1 MKFEFHIPF
10 FCVHWLFHFIALAE
24 MRILHLFICAWAVV
38 SYLNDGLVTA
48 AAVGVVHSLAYVA
61 LNACIF
67 HNITSHRWYYSL
79 CRFCRF
85 IRAFSNQNFY
95 NFKGCRAACPTPSF
109 LPDNRQ
115 DSNVSYLACEITSS
129 LLTEALIIKDISAIV
144 ISPSASVS

>member
-1 MKFEFHIPF
+1 
-10 FCVHWLFHFIALAE
+10 
-24 MRILHLFICAWAVV
+24 MRILHLFICTWAVV

-48 AAVGVVHSLAYVA
+48 AAVGVVHTLAYVA

-95 NFKGCRAACPTPSF
+95 NFKGCRAACLDKIMVFCMLWNLKKMLDFFISYMILLVYIPIQLLRGAIIEKKQQWDKEKNPDRMRPSF
-109 LPDNRQ
+109 FGAG
-115 DSNVSYLACEITSS
+115 V
-129 LLTEALIIKDISAIV
+129 
-144 ISPSASVS
+144 